1 MAENFNAVTNLSSRL
16 AQTREEKVRQ
26 RRIRRLLGILLL
38 LLLLLLGLAIAYLS
52 QFVYTPVKPGRGL
65 VSLFSIYG
73 LDRPLK
79 VSTDSKGNIYVSD
92 TGHASFLIFDANGNF
107 VRKFGSTKGPKRFY
121 GVIGSAY
128 DESGQRFFIADWKRK
143 NITVLNRKGELIK
156 RFPQNPL
163 ARIFG
168 GDGFS
173 PFGLKLV
180 NKKLYVTSIDGV
192 YIFSLEG
199 KLLKKFGSRGSEIG
213 QFDFPIDIAVNP
225 KNGNMFVADQLNRRI
240 VAMNKNGAVKWVL
253 GRPDLNGQARSF
265 FGLPR
270 GIALDGQGRVF
281 VSDTFHHEIVVL
293 TEEGKLIATLG
304 KRGVEDA
311 QLNFPEGI
319 AFKDATTL
327 YLADRENNRVQVLRV
342 ELNKL
347 PKPAK
352 KTLGRYK
359 TSFLKVKG

>member
-1 MAENFNAVTNLSSRL
+1 MAENVNVATDSLSRL
-16 AQTREEKVRQ
+16 AQTKEEKERR
-26 RRIRRLLGILLL
+26 RRIRRLLTLLLALLL
-38 LLLLLLGLAIAYLS
+38 LLLALTVAYLS
-52 QFVYTPVKPGRGL
+52 QFVYTPVKPGKGL

-92 TGHASFLIFDANGNF
+92 TGHAAFLTFDANGNF
-107 VRKFGSTKGPKRFY
+107 IKKYGATKGPKRFY

-128 DESGQRFFIADWKRK
+128 DEASERFYIADWKRK
-143 NITVLNRKGELIK
+143 NITVLNRKGDLVK
-156 RFPQNPL
+156 RFPPNP
-163 ARIFG
+163 IDSVFG
-168 GDGFS
+168 ADGFS
-173 PFGLKLV
+173 PFGLALV

-192 YIFSLEG
+192 YIFSLNG
-199 KLLKKFGSRGSEIG
+199 KLLKKFGSRGPEIG
-213 QFDFPIDIAVNP
+213 QFDFPLDIAINP
-225 KNGNMFVADQLNRRI
+225 KNGNMYVVDQLNRRV

-253 GRPDLNGQARSF
+253 GRPDKNGQARSF

-270 GIALDGQGRVF
+270 GIALDNQGHIF

-293 TEEGKLIATLG
+293 TEEGKLIGTLG

-319 AFKDATTL
+319 ALKDANTL
-327 YLADRENNRVQVLRV
+327 YLADRENNRVQVLRFN
-342 ELNKL
+342 LDKI

-352 KTLGRYK
+352 KTISKYK
-359 TSFLKVKG
+359 ASFLRVKG